1 MINKQLSRQR
11 GFTLVEL
18 VVVIAVMG
26 ILMGLVF
33 RGFTTIQAN
42 ARDTRR
48 IADLRT
54 VQTQLELY
62 FARCGHYP
70 NTNACGSTTLVAQGS
85 LTWSELITQLTL
97 VVREGEVPRDPV
109 AGREYVYHFGANGLA
124 YVVAA
129 STERMG
135 NNRDLVGAGAETL
148 NVNCD
153 NLFCVRS

>member
-1 MINKQLSRQR
+1 MINKQR

-26 ILMGLVF
+26 ILMGLVC

-48 IADLRT
+48 VADLRT
-54 VQTQLELY
+54 IQTQLELY

-70 NTNACGSTTLVAQGS
+70 NTNPCGSTTLAAQGS
-85 LTWSELITQLTL
+85 LAWSELINQLSL
-97 VVREGEVPRDPV
+97 VVRREEVPRDPV
-109 AGREYVYHFGANGLA
+109 AGREYVYHFGTNGLT
-124 YVVAA
+124 YVIAA

-135 NNRDLVGAGAETL
+135 SNRDLVGMGTETL
-148 NVNCD
+148 NVDCD
-153 NLFCVRS
+153 NLFCLRS